1 MNKSAKY
8 LTAFLII
15 LALIAWGIFL
25 YFVGPEK
32 IVEFL
37 GYQNSY
43 IAAFII
49 SLIGGTSVFTTA
61 SFYATVATL
70 AAGGLNIF
78 ILAAIAGIGAALG
91 DSFFFF
97 LGFKGR
103 KISSPSFKKRLDRFS
118 KWLRRLP
125 NWTIPF
131 FAFIYAGFIPLP
143 NDVMMI
149 SLALGKYKFR
159 KIIPFVLAGDI
170 VLMLIISFLAKEG
183 INLI

>member
-1 MNKSAKY
+1 M
-8 LTAFLII
+8 
-15 LALIAWGIFL
+15 
-25 YFVGPEK
+25 
-32 IVEFL
+32 
-37 GYQNSY
+37 
-43 IAAFII
+43 
-49 SLIGGTSVFTTA
+49 
-61 SFYATVATL
+61 